1 MKIQFIGACH
11 EVTGSC
17 TLLEVGGLQYL
28 VDCGMEQGIDMF
40 ENVPLPVPAAAIDAV
55 FLTHAHIDHS
65 GMLPKLYKDGF
76 RGKIY
81 ATEATCDLCNIMLR
95 DSAHIQES
103 EAEWRSRKAERAGEK
118 KVEPVYNLEDAMGA
132 ISCFRRCKYD
142 EIMRIAEGVEVRFT
156 DIGHLLGS
164 ACIELWLT
172 EEEEQRKIVFS
183 GDVGNYDQPIIND
196 PKRVAD
202 ADYVV
207 IESTYGNRLHERT
220 PQPPIKMKSYD
231 AVRALANYIQKAFD
245 RGGSVIIPAFAVGRT
260 QEMLYAIREIKQYG
274 LVKGHDGFP
283 VYVDS
288 PLAVEAT
295 GVFLQCDPSCLDEE
309 TTELVNQGVNPLW
322 FDGLT
327 LAVSAEESKA
337 INADRRPKVII
348 SASGMCE
355 AGRIRHHLKHNL
367 WQHRNIIL
375 FVGYQAEGS
384 LGRKLQEGAQTV
396 RLFGEDILVAAEIA
410 ALRGTSGHADQQGLI
425 DWLEGFIDKPKVVY
439 INHGDD
445 GSMME
450 FQKLLNDMGYTTETP
465 FSGTEYDLLTGHMT
479 VFADG
484 RPVSRHQV
492 SRGHARALSVF
503 NDLIAAA
510 EALLHLCLGRRG
522 CTNKDNA
529 KLTSQILNLI
539 QKWKE

>member
-17 TLLEVGGLQYL
+17 TLLEVADRKYL

-40 ENVPLPVPAAAIDAV
+40 ENVPIPVPAATIDAV

-103 EAEWRSRKAERAGEK
+103 EAEWRSRKAERAGET
-118 KVEPVYNLEDAMGA
+118 PIQPIYNLQDALGA

-142 EIMRIAEGVEVRFT
+142 EIMRISEGVELRFT

-183 GDVGNYDQPIIND
+183 GDVGNYNQPIIND
-196 PKRVAD
+196 PRKVPD
-202 ADYVV
+202 TDYLV
-207 IESTYGNRLHERT
+207 IESTYGGRFHDKNQRT
-220 PQPPIKMKSYD
+220 LDDKS
-231 AVRALANYIQKAFD
+231 AEAIQALADYIQKAFD
-245 RGGSVIIPAFAVGRT
+245 RGGSLIIPSFAVGRT
-260 QEMLYAIREIKQYG
+260 QEMLYAIREIKQHG

-295 GVFLQCDPSCLDEE
+295 GVFLQCDESCLDEQ
-309 TTELVNQGVNPLW
+309 TLALVKQGINPLW

-327 LAVSAEESKA
+327 LSVSSEESKS
-337 INADRRPKVII
+337 INADRRPKIII

-367 WQHRNIIL
+367 WQKNNIIL

-384 LGRKLQEGAQTV
+384 LGRKLLEGANTV

-410 ALRGTSGHADQQGLI
+410 ELHGTSGHADQEGLM
-425 DWLEGFIDKPKVVY
+425 DWLEGFMEKPSVVY
-439 INHGDD
+439 INHGSDE
-445 GSMME
+445 SMKTFE
-450 FQKLLNDMGYTTETP
+450 ALLKEKGYNAETP
-465 FSGTEYDLLTGHMT
+465 FSGTEYDLITGRMT
-479 VFADG
+479 IFADAKPIN
-484 RPVSRHQV
+484 RQNV
-492 SRGHARALSVF
+492 SRGHTRSM
-503 NDLIAAA
+503 NIYHDLMAAA
-510 EALLHLCLGRRG
+510 ETLLLLCRSRRG

-529 KLTSQILNLI
+529 KLTSQILNLV
-539 QKWKE
+539 QKWKD

>member
-17 TLLEVGGLQYL
+17 TLLEVGDCQYL
-28 VDCGMEQGIDMF
+28 VDCGMEQGIDAF
-40 ENVPLPVPAAAIDAV
+40 ENVPLPVAAARIDAV

-103 EAEWRSRKAERAGEK
+103 EAEWRSRKAERAGEEK
-118 KVEPVYNLEDAMGA
+118 IQPVYTMEDALGA

-142 EIMRIAEGVEVRFT
+142 EIIRVAAGVELRFT

-183 GDVGNYDQPIIND
+183 GDVGNYNQPIIND
-196 PKRVAD
+196 PKTVAD
-202 ADYVV
+202 TDYLV
-207 IESTYGNRLHERT
+207 IESTYGNRLHQDD
-220 PQPPIKMKSYD
+220 PKAAQSKYYNPI
-231 AVRALANYIQKAFD
+231 RALADHIQRTFD

-260 QEMLYAIREIKQYG
+260 QEMLYAIREIKQRG
-274 LVKGHDGFP
+274 MVTGHDGFP

-295 GVFLQCDPSCLDEE
+295 GVFLQCDHSCLDQE
-309 TTELVNQGVNPLW
+309 TMALVEQGINPLW

-337 INADRRPKVII
+337 INSDRRSKII
-348 SASGMCE
+348 LSASGMCE
-355 AGRIRHHLKHNL
+355 AGRVRHHLKHNL
-367 WQHRNIIL
+367 WHPSNLIL

-384 LGRKLQEGAQTV
+384 LGRKLQEGTDIV
-396 RLFGEDILVAAEIA
+396 RLFGDDIVVKAEIA
-410 ALRGTSGHADQQGLI
+410 SLKGTSGHADQQGLI
-425 DWLEGFIDKPKVVY
+425 DWMEGFIEKPQLVF
-439 INHGDD
+439 INHGADE
-445 GSMME
+445 SMTE
-450 FQKLLNDMGYTTETP
+450 FQKLLKEKGYETEAP
-465 FSGTEYDLLTGHMT
+465 FSGTEYDLITGRMT
-479 VFADG
+479 IFSDA
-484 RPVSRHQV
+484 RPITRQQISK
-492 SRGHARALSVF
+492 GHARAQSVF
-503 NDLIAAA
+503 RDLISAA
-510 EALLHLCLGRRG
+510 EALLHLCYTRKG

-539 QKWKE
+539 QKWKD

>member
-17 TLLEVGGLQYL
+17 TLLEVDDAQYL
-28 VDCGMEQGIDMF
+28 VDCGMEQGIDAF
-40 ENVPLPVPAAAIDAV
+40 ENVPLPVAAARIDAV

-81 ATEATCDLCNIMLR
+81 ATEATTDLCNIMLR
-95 DSAHIQES
+95 DSAHIQET
-103 EAEWRSRKAERAGEK
+103 EAEWRSRKAERAGEEK
-118 KVEPVYNLEDAMGA
+118 IQPIYTMEDALGA

-142 EIMRIAEGVEVRFT
+142 EVIRIAAGVELRFT

-183 GDVGNYDQPIIND
+183 GDVGNYNQPIIKD
-196 PKRVAD
+196 PNTVPD
-202 ADYVV
+202 TDYLV
-207 IESTYGNRLHERT
+207 IESTYGNRLHDDNAKEALSKYDS
-220 PQPPIKMKSYD
+220 PI
-231 AVRALANYIQKAFD
+231 RALASHIQRAFD
-245 RGGSVIIPAFAVGRT
+245 RGGTVIIPAFAVGRT
-260 QEMLYAIREIKQYG
+260 QEMLYAIREIKQLG

-295 GVFLQCDPSCLDEE
+295 GVFLQCDQSCLDDE
-309 TTELVNQGVNPLW
+309 TLALVKQGINPLW

-337 INADRRPKVII
+337 INSDRRPKVIL

-355 AGRIRHHLKHNL
+355 AGRVRHHLKHNL
-367 WQHRNIIL
+367 WHPNNLIL

-384 LGRKLQEGAQTV
+384 LGRRLQEGADIV
-396 RLFGEDILVAAEIA
+396 RLFGDDIVVRAEIA
-410 ALRGTSGHADQQGLI
+410 SLRGTSGHADQQGLM
-425 DWLEGFIDKPKVVY
+425 DWMEGFIDKPRLVF
-439 INHGDD
+439 INHGADE
-445 GSMME
+445 SMTV
-450 FQKLLNDMGYTTETP
+450 FRQLLTDKGYVTEAP
-465 FSGTEYDLLTGHMT
+465 FSGTEYDLITGRMT
-479 VFADG
+479 VFADA
-484 RPVSRHQV
+484 RPVNRQQI
-492 SRGHARALSVF
+492 SRGAVRAQSIYR
-503 NDLIAAA
+503 DLIAAA
-510 EALLHLCLGRRG
+510 EALLHLCYTRRG
-522 CTNKDNA
+522 CTNKENA

-539 QKWKE
+539 QKWKD